1 MNEKTIIPISN
12 KTLRA
17 AMYAVHAGRCFYSGR
32 HVNKGDMEI
41 DHILPRSLGGED
53 CIENYVLTSKSL
65 NVLKGDTVV
74 AEMVDRMKYINK
86 CCYTSRVVAEYLR
99 LSPYP
104 QGYVTLRDYLKEKHN
119 KCPRIDPTL
128 PRYIQR
134 NVLHQKIDTGRRRN
148 TIVYDRSGLDVFL
161 NSRTCD
167 ACGTVNRELTL
178 PDRTWTC
185 ACGAEHDRDYL
196 AARNIKRFALANE
209 NLKYTGAGRSSE
221 LLDARCCNAGG

>member
-12 KTLRA
+12 KTLRS
-17 AMYAVHAGRCFYSGR
+17 AMYVIHAGRCFYTGR
-32 HVNKGDMEI
+32 HVSQDDMEI

-65 NVLKGDTVV
+65 NVLKGNTVV

-86 CCYTSRVVAEYLR
+86 CCYASRVVAEYLR

-104 QGYVTLRDYLKEKHN
+104 HGYVTLRDYLKEKHN

-134 NVLHQKIDTGRRRN
+134 SVLHQKVDTGRGRN
-148 TIVYDRSGLDVFL
+148 VVVYDRAELDMFL
-161 NSRTCD
+161 SSRTCD
-167 ACGTVNRELTL
+167 ACGTVNRDLTL
-178 PDRTWTC
+178 SDRNWKC
-185 ACGAEHDRDYL
+185 ACGAEHDRDLL
-196 AARNIKRFALANE
+196 AARNIKRFALTSD
-209 NLKYTGAGRSSE
+209 NLKYTGANT
-221 LLDARCCNAGG
+221 D